1 MFNLKKLTS
10 ATVLAST
17 LALGFTAVPATAQ
30 QNRQA
35 GLVNVALFDIIDD
48 VEIVVRDINVNVVV
62 AADIA
67 ANVCGVAV
75 PVAVL
80 ASQVLAGGGEFR
92 CTSDTG
98 DTGISITQP

>member
-1 MFNLKKLTS
+1 MFNVKRLTS
-10 ATVLAST
+10 ATVVASM

-30 QNRQA
+30 QNRQG
-35 GLVNVALFDIIDD
+35 GLVNVALFDVVED
-48 VEIVVRDINVNVVV
+48 VDIVIRDINVGVAV

-67 ANVCGVAV
+67 ANVCGVTV

-80 ASQVLAGGGEFR
+80 ASQVLGGGGEFR

-98 DTGISITQP
+98 DTGVLITQF